1 MMNKKAYIQ
10 PESELIVSNCILM
23 QVPES
28 MPQGNDDDPE
38 LGEDDQL
45 VKECHN
51 DVDWG
56 SLW

>member
-1 MMNKKAYIQ
+1 
-10 PESELIVSNCILM
+10 M

-28 MPQGNDDDPE
+28 FPQGNNDDPE

>member
-28 MPQGNDDDPE
+28 MPQGNEGDPE

-45 VKECHN
+45 GKGRHDEAG
-51 DVDWG
+51 WG
-56 SLW
+56 TLW